1 MRKRAIIW
9 SALFAAELLAVLFRM
24 NISRYYSDLTERLVF
39 GNLLAAVGG
48 IGLFSAVLMYYI
60 IHEGAHLIYALSVG
74 AFRQINFMGLG
85 VQIGIYEEQMSNLQL
100 GIFCLSGAAATMVT
114 AYVLTLTASQICK
127 ADTKIFKA
135 CLYYITI
142 AMLLIDP
149 LYLSILCGFF
159 GGGDMNGIALLFPEW
174 AVRIFF
180 GVMLVINCLL
190 FWRIVLPTYKRSF
203 MTRESDA

>member
-1 MRKRAIIW
+1 M
-9 SALFAAELLAVLFRM
+9 M
-24 NISRYYSDLTERLVF
+24 C
-39 GNLLAAVGG
+39 
-48 IGLFSAVLMYYI
+48 

-149 LYLSILCGFF
+149 LYLSILCGLF
-159 GGGDMNGIALLFPEW
+159 GGGDMNGIALLLPEW
-174 AVRIFF
+174 IARLCF
-180 GVMLVINCLL
+180 GVLLVIHCLL
-190 FWRIVLPTYKRSF
+190 LRIAILPKYRKSF
-203 MTRESDA
+203 AEISAQ

>member
-127 ADTKIFKA
+127 ADSKIFKA

-149 LYLSILCGFF
+149 LYLSILCVFF

>member
-1 MRKRAIIW
+1 MNKRI
-9 SALFAAELLAVLFRM
+9 RQ
-24 NISRYYSDLTERLVF
+24 Y
-39 GNLLAAVGG
+39 

-100 GIFCLSGAAATMVT
+100 GIFCLSGTAATMVT
-114 AYVLTLTASQICK
+114 AYVLILTASQICK
-127 ADTKIFKA
+127 ADSKIFKA

-149 LYLSILCGFF
+149 LYLSIWLRWISGAGRGKKRRRDGRLHRLIPLSRLLEAGHLHRRGKLRLLHRHGDKSRWCGPLWPELRL
-159 GGGDMNGIALLFPEW
+159 GGM
-174 AVRIFF
+174 
-180 GVMLVINCLL
+180 
-190 FWRIVLPTYKRSF
+190 
-203 MTRESDA
+203 

>member
-1 MRKRAIIW
+1 
-9 SALFAAELLAVLFRM
+9 
-24 NISRYYSDLTERLVF
+24 
-39 GNLLAAVGG
+39 
-48 IGLFSAVLMYYI
+48 MYYI

-127 ADTKIFKA
+127 ADSKIFKA

-149 LYLSILCGFF
+149 VYLP
-159 GGGDMNGIALLFPEW
+159 DHDP
-174 AVRIFF
+174 AVQKSGLVDPRLPQGHSGEIF
-180 GVMLVINCLL
+180 
-190 FWRIVLPTYKRSF
+190 
-203 MTRESDA
+203 

>member
-1 MRKRAIIW
+1 
-9 SALFAAELLAVLFRM
+9 
-24 NISRYYSDLTERLVF
+24 
-39 GNLLAAVGG
+39 
-48 IGLFSAVLMYYI
+48 MYYI

-85 VQIGIYEEQMSNLQL
+85 VQIGIYEEQMNNLQL

-127 ADTKIFKA
+127 ADSKIFKA

-149 LYLSILCGFF
+149 LYLSVLCGLF
-159 GGGDMNGIALLFPEW
+159 GGGDMNGIALLIPEW
-174 AVRIFF
+174 IARSLF
-180 GVMLVINCLL
+180 GVLLVFHFLL
-190 FWRIVLPTYKRSF
+190 FRKVVLPEYKRSF
-203 MTRESDA
+203 AESNAR

>member
-24 NISRYYSDLTERLVF
+24 NISRYYSDLTARLVF
-39 GNLLAAVGG
+39 GSLLAAVGG

-127 ADTKIFKA
+127 ADSKIFKA

-159 GGGDMNGIALLFPEW
+159 GGGDMNGIALMFPEW

>member
-9 SALFAAELLAVLFRM
+9 SALFAAELLAVLFHM
-24 NISRYYSDLTERLVF
+24 NISRYYSDLTARLVF
-39 GNLLAAVGG
+39 GSLLAAVDG

-127 ADTKIFKA
+127 ADSKIFKA

-159 GGGDMNGIALLFPEW
+159 GGGDMNGIALMFPEW

>member
-9 SALFAAELLAVLFRM
+9 SALFAAELLAVLFHM
-24 NISRYYSDLTERLVF
+24 NISRYYSDLTARLVF
-39 GNLLAAVGG
+39 GSLLAAVGG

-159 GGGDMNGIALLFPEW
+159 GGGDMNGIALMFPEW

>member
-1 MRKRAIIW
+1 
-9 SALFAAELLAVLFRM
+9 
-24 NISRYYSDLTERLVF
+24 
-39 GNLLAAVGG
+39 
-48 IGLFSAVLMYYI
+48 MYYI

-127 ADTKIFKA
+127 ADSKIFKA

-149 LYLSILCGFF
+149 LYLSILCVFF

-174 AVRIFF
+174 AARIFF
-180 GVMLVINCLL
+180 GVMLVIHCLL
-190 FWRIVLPTYKRSF
+190 FWRIVLAEHIWSKKFVICHSVFQSLQIKFSYRHPLYIGKMMTKMTKR
-203 MTRESDA
+203 AVQ

>member
-1 MRKRAIIW
+1 MNKRI
-9 SALFAAELLAVLFRM
+9 RQ
-24 NISRYYSDLTERLVF
+24 Y
-39 GNLLAAVGG
+39 

-127 ADTKIFKA
+127 ADSKIFKA

-159 GGGDMNGIALLFPEW
+159 GGGDMNGIALMFPEW

-180 GVMLVINCLL
+180 GVMLVMNCLL
-190 FWRIVLPTYKRSF
+190 FWRIVLPMYKRAF

>member
-1 MRKRAIIW
+1 
-9 SALFAAELLAVLFRM
+9 
-24 NISRYYSDLTERLVF
+24 
-39 GNLLAAVGG
+39 
-48 IGLFSAVLMYYI
+48 MYYI

-127 ADTKIFKA
+127 ADSKIFKA

-149 LYLSILCGFF
+149 VYLPDHDPTVQKSDLVDPRLPQGHS
-159 GGGDMNGIALLFPEW
+159 GE
-174 AVRIFF
+174 IF
-180 GVMLVINCLL
+180 
-190 FWRIVLPTYKRSF
+190 
-203 MTRESDA
+203 

>member
-9 SALFAAELLAVLFRM
+9 SALFAAELLAVLFHM
-24 NISRYYSDLTERLVF
+24 NISRYYSDLTARLVF
-39 GNLLAAVGG
+39 GSLLAAVDG

-127 ADTKIFKA
+127 ADSKIFKA

-174 AVRIFF
+174 AARIFF
-180 GVMLVINCLL
+180 GAMLVIHCLL
-190 FWRIVLPTYKRSF
+190 FWRTVLPKYKRAF
-203 MTRESDA
+203 MTGEPDA